1 MAEEGIDKVKAADAA
16 VDESPAP
23 APVTPTE
30 PATPPVAQGPAV
42 LDTLQ
47 LQAILSHP
55 QIQEH
60 IAASQKPIQSARDK
74 ERQRANAAEQAA
86 NLSDEDRTT
95 LLDRQ
100 SVLNDAITFYS
111 EVKGTPKEDL
121 EDVRDL
127 KELMGRVR
135 LIKASA
141 TMVDPSKVDPALQTA
156 ALKAAASGTTTRSS
170 RLSAMAA
177 ARLKTSNGP
186 KSLFREW
193 AFGSTN
199 QKKRKA
205 NTCQEQP
212 RPLLWLTP
220 FRRCGWA
227 HGWCRNRRVVLGIP

>member
-16 VDESPAP
+16 VDAPPAP
-23 APVTPTE
+23 APATPTE

-156 ALKAAASGTTTRSS
+156 ALKAAASGTANALLAPANGQGPQRSALS
-170 RLSAMAA
+170 DDEVIKVVGDGGGTPEDLKRAKELVSGMGIRL
-177 ARLKTSNGP
+177 N
-186 KSLFREW
+186 
-193 AFGSTN
+193 
-199 QKKRKA
+199 
-205 NTCQEQP
+205 
-212 RPLLWLTP
+212 
-220 FRRCGWA
+220 
-227 HGWCRNRRVVLGIP
+227 